1 MNYIVIEIQKTTSIA
16 TLVTSFEDRNAAYS
30 KYYQVLAAAAVSQ
43 IPLHSAAILTEEG
56 RTIESKSFNHSEE

>member
-1 MNYIVIEIQKTTSIA
+1 MNYIVIEIQKTDSVA
-16 TLVTSFEDRNAAYS
+16 TLVTPFDNRNAAYS